1 MKKKNNSRMMAAIMF
16 FFLAL
21 PFSTMAQDSAKKDL
35 VLNVSYFMNNNKAI
49 YLMVNTKTK
58 IAKKIQPV
66 TGVNINLFLDSDSS
80 GNHIGKV
87 ITDRNGMAKAIIP
100 PALKTVWDRSA
111 KHTLL
116 AVSEANKEFESTNA
130 EIVITKSK
138 ITIDTA
144 SDGAA
149 RTIIVN
155 VSSLNGSIWSPVA
168 GVEMKVGVSRAAG
181 SAMLSAGDE
190 PTYTTDSSGT
200 VNAEFKKEKLPGD
213 EKGNILLV
221 AKVEDNEELGN
232 LQVDKT
238 IPWGVAG
245 TTDNNFF
252 NRRTLWSTR
261 FRTPLWLLFMAYS
274 LVIGVWATIIYL
286 VFQIIKIK
294 RLGTSASG

>member
-1 MKKKNNSRMMAAIMF
+1 MKKKNNSQMMAAVMV

-21 PFSTMAQDSAKKDL
+21 TFNTMAQDSAKKDL
-35 VLNVSYFMNNNKAI
+35 VLNVSYFMNNNKVI
-49 YLMVNTKTK
+49 YLMVHTKTK
-58 IAKKIQPV
+58 IAKKFQPV
-66 TGVNINLFLDSDSS
+66 TGVNINLFLDSVSS

-87 ITDRNGMAKAIIP
+87 TTDINGLAKAIIP

-116 AVSEANKEFESTNA
+116 AVSEANKEFEPTNA
-130 EIVITKSK
+130 EVVITKSK
-138 ITIDTA
+138 ITIDTV
-144 SDGAA
+144 SDGAT

-155 VSSLNGSIWSPVA
+155 VSSLNGSIWSPVS
-168 GVEMKVGVSRAAG
+168 GVEMRVGVSRAAG
-181 SAMLSAGDE
+181 SGILSAGDE

-213 EKGNILLV
+213 EKGNILVV

-238 IPWGVAG
+238 IPWGVAVK
-245 TTDNNFF
+245 TDSSFF
-252 NRRTLWSTR
+252 NQRTLWSTR

-274 LVIGVWATIIYL
+274 IVIGVWCTIIYL

-294 RLGTSASG
+294 KLGTAASE